1 MLTTGVLCPTLSQ
14 GLLALGSAH
23 TLSLRTRTF
32 GGCIAATLSRLYA
45 ALRVG

>member
-1 MLTTGVLCPTLSQ
+1 MLTAVALCPTLFQ

-23 TLSLRTRTF
+23 TLSLRTRTC
-32 GGCIAATLSRLYA
+32 GGCIAATFSQLCA

>member
-1 MLTTGVLCPTLSQ
+1 MLTAVALCPTLFQ
-14 GLLALGSAH
+14 GLWALGSAH

-32 GGCIAATLSRLYA
+32 GGCIAATLSQLYA

>member
-1 MLTTGVLCPTLSQ
+1 MLTTGALCPTLFQ
-14 GLLALGSAH
+14 GLLALGSAR
-23 TLSLRTRTF
+23 TLSLRIRTF